1 MYGPKTLCG
10 MKKFGIGLTAVLL
23 AVGAV
28 SYTQASKNVKG
39 AFAPQ
44 WFLYADGGDDIAS
57 NISEARNVNNYI
69 AVGVS
74 VPVECSSNVRLCAI
88 QAETSNGLPVIT
100 QGTTLDNQLVTY
112 FSTSGTS
119 VGSLLREK
127 P

>member
-1 MYGPKTLCG
+1 
-10 MKKFGIGLTAVLL
+10 MKKFGIGLAAIVL

-28 SYTQASKNVKG
+28 TYTKASKNVQG

-44 WFLYADGGDDIAS
+44 WFLYSDGGDDVAM

-69 AVGVS
+69 AVGVN
-74 VPVECSSNVRLCAI
+74 VPVDCTSNVHLCAI
-88 QAETSNGLPVIT
+88 QAETSGGLPVIT

-112 FSTSGTS
+112 FNTSGTS
-119 VGSLLREK
+119 VGNLLKEK

>member
-1 MYGPKTLCG
+1 
-10 MKKFGIGLTAVLL
+10 MKKFGIGLSAVVL

-28 SYTQASKNVKG
+28 TYTKASKNAQG

-44 WFLYADGGDDIAS
+44 WFLYSDGGDDIAA
-57 NISEARNVNNYI
+57 NITEARNVNNYI
-69 AVGVS
+69 AVGATT
-74 VPVECSSNVRLCAI
+74 PVECSSNARLCAI

-112 FSTSGTS
+112 FNTSGAT
-119 VGSLLREK
+119 VGSQLREK

>member
-1 MYGPKTLCG
+1 
-10 MKKFGIGLTAVLL
+10 MKKFGIGLLAVVL

-28 SYTQASKNVKG
+28 SYTKASKNAKG

-44 WFLYADGGDDIAS
+44 WFLYADGGDDFAL
-57 NISEARNVNNYI
+57 NITEARNVNNYI
-69 AVGVS
+69 AVGVNI
-74 VPVECSSNVRLCAI
+74 PVECNSNTHLCAI
-88 QAETSNGLPVIT
+88 QAEISNGTPVIT

-112 FSTSGTS
+112 FNTSGAS